1 MTHWW
6 SNIIERLVWVVIRVV
21 GRDKREQH
29 ENKKSFKLCSH
40 RQAPRTFFHPSISL
54 FHPSYFY
61 CHERLYSKSPA
72 LDDESWQ
79 IDVPQDVLSYP
90 TRPNQVL
97 GKVISFS
104 IEAIILRMERFSSN
118 RMLNSDHPSKFIL
131 MSFNRTFRFP
141 EQPPNVTV
149 EYIIRMMKKGFFL
162 NGIQY
167 RFYHHSNSQ
176 SVSYFHYCLTHT
188 NLFFKGDDHAF

>member
-1 MTHWW
+1 M
-6 SNIIERLVWVVIRVV
+6 V
-21 GRDKREQH
+21 GGNKREQH
-29 ENKKSFKLCSH
+29 GNKKSFKLCSH
-40 RQAPRTFFHPSISL
+40 RQALRTFFHPSFIPL
-54 FHPSYFY
+54 TYIVMRD
-61 CHERLYSKSPA
+61 CILRVPA

-79 IDVPQDVLSYP
+79 FDVPQDILSCP
-90 TRPNQVL
+90 TRPNQIF

-104 IEAIILRMERFSSN
+104 IEAITLRMERFPSN
-118 RMLNSDHPSKFIL
+118 RILNSDDPSKFIL

-141 EQPPNVTV
+141 EQPPKVTV

-176 SVSYFHYCLTHT
+176 LVSYFHYCSTHT
-188 NLFFKGDDHAF
+188 NLFFF